1 MFNMDNM
8 KSKLN
13 AKEVSGMILNDY
25 KKNNGKSLKICACF
39 TSSLMTR
46 MIMILM
52 MIRRM
57 ITMRMMNMRLMTI
70 IMNNRFKFS
79 GGYSARI
86 RPGPANRGRL
96 VQPGLP
102 R

>member
-57 ITMRMMNMRLMTI
+57 ITMRMMNI

-79 GGYSARI
+79 GGYSARV
-86 RPGPANRGRL
+86 RPGPTNRGRL